1 MTQFLLNLVYFLAG
15 MAGLYYGAEFLIK
28 GGVTIARKIGISS
41 LVIGLTLVAFATSAP
56 ELVVSV
62 SAGLDGKPDIA
73 LGNVIGSNI
82 CNIALI
88 LGLCG
93 CIAPLSVEKKLFRF
107 DLPMLVISALIL
119 TFFCFRGAVIGF
131 WHGALLFAGLI
142 FYTSWSIYVSRKENS
157 STEENSEETPEKEK
171 SLPRALFFTA
181 LGLGLLVVG
190 AKLFLWSAVYAAGLL
205 KLSEAVI
212 GLTVVAVGTSLPE
225 LATSV
230 VAAVKGEQ
238 DIAIGNVVGSNIF
251 NILGIIGI
259 APMVTPLGNYSINM
273 VDLGVMLGVTFALLV
288 FMRTNWKIS
297 RIEGALMLLIYC
309 GYTAY
314 LICNHA

>member
-107 DLPMLVISALIL
+107 DLPVLVISSLVL
-119 TFFCFRGAVIGF
+119 TFFCFKGAVIGF

-142 FYTSWSIYVSRKENS
+142 FYTSWSIYASRKENS
-157 STEENSEETPEKEK
+157 STEENSGETPEKEK

-230 VAAVKGEQ
+230 VAAIRKEQ
-238 DIAIGNVVGSNIF
+238 DIAIGNVIGSNIF
-251 NILGIIGI
+251 NVLAILGIAPLIKPIKAIGI
-259 APMVTPLGNYSINM
+259 SV
-273 VDLGVMLGVTFALLV
+273 VDIALMIVLSMLLAV
-288 FMRTNWKIS
+288 FMRSGFKIS
-297 RIEGALMLLIYC
+297 RREGAIMLAVYIA
-309 GYTAY
+309 YTAY
-314 LICNHA
+314 LIVK